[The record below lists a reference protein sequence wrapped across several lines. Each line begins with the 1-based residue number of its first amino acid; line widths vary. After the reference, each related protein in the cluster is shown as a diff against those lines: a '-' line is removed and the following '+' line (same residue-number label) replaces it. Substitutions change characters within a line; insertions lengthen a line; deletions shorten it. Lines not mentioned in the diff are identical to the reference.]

1 MKILQTIPY
10 FNKASGGPTSCTYQ
24 LVKGLVDQ
32 GVNCDILTFRPVER
46 DIIATDYFIHY
57 LPDDRKTPLW
67 LSRNFTDEFKRTAKN
82 YDIIHVNTIWT
93 WPPHVSVRLA
103 KQARLPIV
111 ISPHGMLYP
120 QALSVSA
127 WKKKLIGGWYV
138 NADLKAADCL
148 HATSEEEARHIRNYG
163 LTNPIAIIPN
173 GLDVSVYP
181 QQRTTRNLKIKF
193 GFTGRLN
200 PIKQV
205 GLLLTAWHRLG
216 TKTENAELVIIGD
229 GDPEYVASLRA
240 YVTQNGM
247 SNVSFT
253 GFLSGSNL
261 REMIRSLDYQILPSK
276 SENFGMV
283 VPEALICG
291 VPVIAS
297 QGTPWSA
304 LEEFGCGWWIDV
316 SENSLADT
324 ITAAMAVNESER
336 SAMGQRGRNL
346 VLERFSSYAI
356 AGQMKELYEWLL
368 NKGEKPSF
376 VI

>member
-32 GVNCDILTFRPVER
+32 GVNCDILTFRPVEN
-46 DIIATDYFIHY
+46 DIIATDNFIHY
-57 LPDDRKTPLW
+57 LSDDRKTPLW

-93 WPPHVSVRLA
+93 WPSHVPVRLA
-103 KQARLPIV
+103 KKARLPIV

-138 NADLKAADCL
+138 NADLKTADCL

-205 GLLLTAWHRLG
+205 DLLLTAWHRLG

-229 GDPEYVASLRA
+229 GDPEYVASLKE
-240 YVTQNGM
+240 YVVQNGM

-253 GFLSGSNL
+253 GFLSGLDL
-261 REMIRSLDYQILPSK
+261 REMVRSLDYQILPSK

-297 QGTPWSA
+297 QGTPWSV
-304 LEEFGCGWWIDV
+304 LEERGCGWWIDV
-316 SENSLADT
+316 SEKSLVET

-336 SAMGQRGRNL
+336 SAMGQRGRDL